1 MHVEEVRRIE
11 QEHALIRAGS
21 LRHLLDDHQLRI
33 YDPIRDWQP
42 RRVAELHAGL
52 SSGIHR
58 VFVVKAGRQVG
69 KTHGTSTLRVEDGL
83 NKDGTCLIATS
94 TEIALKELVIPVIN
108 SIIAD
113 FPDDIRPRFFTSRW
127 GMRAGFHF
135 PVTGFVI
142 KLVGID
148 ENPDGLR
155 GPGLKGGC
163 NITEAAF
170 AAKLEY
176 AYNSIIAPQ
185 FSRYPEADAIFESSA
200 AKDLN
205 HPFKRVFE
213 PDAIKRKAF
222 VFMTIDDN
230 KTLSDEVKRE
240 LVESARAI
248 NPDDAERE
256 YYCVE
261 TRDRTR
267 VLVPEFATDRHVKAT
282 ERPQHACAIAAMD
295 PGMRDLFFVGW
306 GYWDAARAVLVVERD
321 WSGRNKTTGFVAE
334 LIKSAELDLY
344 GSAAELAYVD
354 RRKGLDPR
362 QELQRILRVLSGEE
376 EPDHGAGL
384 GLTPPN
390 GSTALCWW
398 DGHEFARNPVLR
410 VSDTDARL
418 IGDLTYD
425 QGIQCTATAKD
436 DAEAALYSLRNAF
449 RDDKIEINPRCVDL
463 IRHLESGRWNERRTD
478 WERFHEGAEAD
489 LYGHF
494 DGVAMLVYMWRMV
507 QHLRHVDPFPPSR
520 FLDRHQPDVMH
531 IPEDWQPANIHGV
544 SELEAWLS

>member
-1 MHVEEVRRIE
+1 MKVEDVRRIE
-11 QEHALIRAGS
+11 AEHALWRAGS
-21 LRHLLDDHQLRI
+21 IRHLLDDHQLRI

-42 RRVAELHAGL
+42 RRVAELHAGM

-83 NKDGTCLIATS
+83 NTDGTCLIATS

-108 SIIAD
+108 SIVASA
-113 FPDDIRPRFFTSRW
+113 PDDIRPRFFTSRW

-135 PVTGFVI
+135 PATDFVI

-163 NITEAAF
+163 NVTEAAF
-170 AAKLEY
+170 TNKLEY

-267 VLVPEFATDRHVKAT
+267 VLVPEFVSDRHVIDSA
-282 ERPQHACAIAAMD
+282 RPVHACAIAAMD

-306 GYWDAARAVLVVERD
+306 GFWDAARAKLVVERD

-334 LIKSAELDLY
+334 LIKSSELDLY
-344 GSAAELAYVD
+344 GSAAELACVD

-362 QELQRILRVLSGEE
+362 EELQRILRVLNGEE
-376 EPDHGAGL
+376 EPDRGAGL
-384 GLTPPN
+384 GFTPPN
-390 GSTALCWW
+390 GSNALCWW
-398 DGHEFARNPVLR
+398 NGEEFARNPVLR

-418 IGDLTYD
+418 IADLTYD

-463 IRHLESGRWNERRTD
+463 IRHLASGRWNERRTD

-507 QHLRHVDPFPPSR
+507 QHLRHVDPCPPHR

-531 IPEDWQPANIHGV
+531 IPEDWQPANTHGV
-544 SELEAWLS
+544 SELEAWL